1 MDGRDSVASVT
12 DARQS
17 VRSLEPS
24 LLEMLVE
31 DAFSVTV
38 SNSRAQDM
46 DLEFGLGVDGSHS
59 ERF

>member
-1 MDGRDSVASVT
+1 VDGGDSVASVA

-24 LLEMLVE
+24 LLEVLVE

-38 SNSRAQDM
+38 SNSRAQDV
-46 DLEFGLGVDGSHS
+46 DLELGLGVDGSHS